1 MNKTTLQELA
11 SGAPRPLPVDEDG
24 FLVDAEL

>member
-24 FLVDAEL
+24 